1 MNGLL
6 SNLAYFANLFGINNV
21 RAMMQLGVMST
32 GFVTLSIMKWKDD
45 IKAKELEEMQQLN
58 LEVKTQKDYLMNKDF
73 NLVEEER
80 KAEIVKEFNDNEV
93 KRKER
98 ANEALK
104 IADLRAEPRS
114 YQGLRPP
121 TRHSMLMGYNYKY
134 EPIWCEDY
142 NIIVTGVPGSG
153 KSRLLHVLIL
163 NLLANKQG
171 DIYIVDLKR
180 TDYKLYRGIPAI
192 KSYVCDLDKV
202 EDTLVAF
209 RAEYER
215 RIALVEAGYTDENG
229 IHREYIDIADYN
241 DKNPHDIQKDFFL
254 IIDEFADISDKYTN
268 KYGPFG
274 IYADI
279 IQMARTYRAMGGRI
293 ILGTQRPSCDVII
306 GTLKNNTNLC
316 GLKTLNE
323 RNSIIVID
331 EPGCEKLEKRQALM
345 HLNMELVKI
354 FTYNLS
360 NEQIIEYTDKLK
372 GIKVKEH

>member
-1 MNGLL
+1 MNGPI
-6 SNLAYFANLFGINNV
+6 SNLAYLANLFGINNL
-21 RAMMQLGVMST
+21 RSMMQLGVMST
-32 GFVTLSIMKWKDD
+32 GFIALSIMKWKDG
-45 IKAKELEEMQQLN
+45 IKIKELEDMQKVN
-58 LEVKTQKDYLMNKDF
+58 LKVKTQKEYLLNKDF
-73 NLVEEER
+73 NLREEER

-98 ANEALK
+98 TNEALK
-104 IADLRAEPRS
+104 VADLTANTVD
-114 YQGLRPP
+114 YKGLRPP
-121 TRHSMLMGYNYKY
+121 NRHSMLMGYNYKY

-163 NLLANKQG
+163 NLLANRQG
-171 DIYIVDLKR
+171 DIYLIDLKR
-180 TDYKLYRGIPAI
+180 TDYKLYKGIPAI
-192 KSYVCDLDKV
+192 KSYICELERVKEAL
-202 EDTLVAF
+202 EAF

-229 IHREYIDIADYN
+229 ILREYIDIADYN
-241 DKNPHDIQKDFFL
+241 DKNPNDIQKDFFL
-254 IIDEFADISDKYTN
+254 IIDEFADISDKFTN
-268 KYGPFG
+268 KQGPFG
-274 IYADI
+274 VYADI

-360 NEQIIEYTDKLK
+360 NEQIVEYTDRLK
-372 GIKVKEH
+372 GIRK